1 MAGESAVDRAA
12 MAQAAVQVEDA
23 LGQIRS
29 QQSTLAGYHSTLM
42 GGWVGDAANAFTNAY
57 TAFNEDFSKV
67 INALNGIH
75 ENLIGT
81 RARYEANEQAQTAV
95 ANRVAG
101 QINR

>member
-42 GGWVGDAANAFTNAY
+42 AGWVGDAASAFTNAY
-57 TAFNEDFSKV
+57 TRFNEDFTRV
-67 INALNGIH
+67 INALDGIH
-75 ENLIGT
+75 EKLIGT
-81 RARYEANEQAQTAV
+81 RSRYEATEEAQTAA
-95 ANRVAG
+95 ANQVAG

>member
-12 MAQAAVQVEDA
+12 MAQAAVQVDDA
-23 LGQIRS
+23 LGQIRG

-42 GGWVGDAANAFTNAY
+42 GGWEGDAASAFTNAFN
-57 TAFNEDFSKV
+57 AFNEDFTKV

-75 ENLIGT
+75 EKLIGT
-81 RARYEANEQAQTAV
+81 RARYEATEQAQTAV